1 VRAIG
6 TGVSHVNG
14 VASDWADGWSGSEVN
29 APAALVDARL
39 EELLSAAS
47 GPVNWRL
54 VAANEATRR

>member
-1 VRAIG
+1 
-6 TGVSHVNG
+6 VSHVNG